1 MREQSGGCESVD
13 HPKFACTA
21 EGTALPFWF
30 RLVRVRVRSG
40 INAPDSERAGPIG
53 IGSIPQVLMVA
64 HGQRRPGWED
74 RNLHHRVSQRPP
86 AAPRWKQICPA
97 EGVLVR
103 SRRLFPWQPFDRSNS
118 AQTMGPQ
125 VRIGA
130 VNFLS
135 AIKGMKRDDGD
146 NLSCVWHLR
155 SSGPRRSR
163 LAENPLHH
171 ASSLSFRSKK
181 NETDR
186 TEATR
191 QPIWRQ
197 TPADFEANSE
207 CTSDRFAT
215 LADMPGA
222 SGCRAKG
229 LVRQGLHGSKKRN
242 TPSRGT
248 R

>member
-1 MREQSGGCESVD
+1 MAGRNGLNPQGSYPLHPLMREQSGGCESVD

-103 SRRLFPWQPFDRSNS
+103 SRRLFPWRRFDRSNS

-125 VRIGA
+125 VRMGA
-130 VNFLS
+130 VNFL
-135 AIKGMKRDDGD
+135 
-146 NLSCVWHLR
+146 
-155 SSGPRRSR
+155 
-163 LAENPLHH
+163 
-171 ASSLSFRSKK
+171 
-181 NETDR
+181 
-186 TEATR
+186 
-191 QPIWRQ
+191 
-197 TPADFEANSE
+197 
-207 CTSDRFAT
+207 
-215 LADMPGA
+215 
-222 SGCRAKG
+222 
-229 LVRQGLHGSKKRN
+229 
-242 TPSRGT
+242 
-248 R
+248 